1 MPVGLV
7 PGLTKS
13 HLEGSVFRYVQE
25 TLGLKLMGSYRV
37 SAGDEA
43 RGTG

>member
-13 HLEGSVFRYVQE
+13 HLEGSVFRYVQGDAGAE
-25 TLGLKLMGSYRV
+25 ADGILPRG
-37 SAGDEA
+37 AGDEA

>member
-25 TLGLKLMGSYRV
+25 TLGLKLMGSYAWCGR
-37 SAGDEA
+37 
-43 RGTG
+43 